1 MKNLQRSIASE
12 FPCAK
17 CRHNNNES
25 VYVKERLSIQEIT
38 KNDMAILKMFH
49 KLDMLKQEAELKA
62 LEEMLK
68 DL

>member
-12 FPCAK
+12 FPCGK
-17 CRHNNNES
+17 NNES
-25 VYVKERLSIQEIT
+25 SYVEESLSIKELT
-38 KNDMAILKMFH
+38 KNDMAILKMFY